1 MIGGKSM
8 NLIKKLVFVLV
19 GLVITSL
26 GLKILSDSLL
36 TFGGTAGIA
45 TIFTYLTNI
54 SWGVLFFIVNLPF
67 FIISI
72 QHLGIWFT
80 ISSLLSITGISL
92 LREWFDLFI
101 PTFDIH
107 IGGSA
112 IIAGLL
118 IGLGVTFVLNN
129 GSSLGGIHILGLYI
143 DKKFG
148 INRGL
153 VLFVCDSLI
162 ILFALAMVGWFKA
175 LLSIFCIFIASTIIG
190 RYKKSPI
197 KEMQRDQ
204 EDQLVSKGLHS

>member
-1 MIGGKSM
+1 M
-8 NLIKKLVFVLV
+8 NITKKLILVLV
-19 GLVITSL
+19 GLVLTSL
-26 GLKILSDSLL
+26 GIKLLSDNQL

-45 TIFTYLTNI
+45 TILSYLTTF
-54 SWGVLFFIVNLPF
+54 SWGSLFFVVNLPF

-72 QHLGIWFT
+72 QELGKWFT

-92 LREWFDLFI
+92 IREWFDIII
-101 PTFDIH
+101 PVFEINTI
-107 IGGSA
+107 IAA

-118 IGLGVTFVLNN
+118 IGVGVTFVLNN

-153 VLFVCDSLI
+153 VLFVCDSII
-162 ILFALAMVGWFKA
+162 ILFALALVGWERA
-175 LLSIFCIFIASTIIG
+175 ILSIFCIFIASTIIG

-197 KEMQRDQ
+197 KEMDRDQ
-204 EDQLVSKGLHS
+204 EEAIENSHAS

>member
-1 MIGGKSM
+1 MST
-8 NLIKKLVFVLV
+8 IKKLLFVLL

-26 GLKILSDSLL
+26 GIKILSNSLL

-45 TIFTYLTNI
+45 TILTYVTNI

-67 FIISI
+67 FFISI
-72 QHLGIWFT
+72 QELGKWFT
-80 ISSLLSITGISL
+80 ISSLLSITGISFI
-92 LREWFDLFI
+92 REGLDLWF
-101 PTFDIH
+101 PVFDIN
-107 IGGSA
+107 IILA
-112 IIAGLL
+112 TVIAGLL
-118 IGLGVTFVLNN
+118 IGFGVTFVLNN

-148 INRGL
+148 LNRGI

-162 ILFALAMVGWFKA
+162 ILFAVAIVGWYKG

-197 KEMQRDQ
+197 KEMERDQ
-204 EDQLVSKGLHS
+204 EEHYVRQNVH

>member
-1 MIGGKSM
+1 MST
-8 NLIKKLVFVLV
+8 IKKLLFVLL

-26 GLKILSDSLL
+26 GIKILSNSLL

-45 TIFTYLTNI
+45 TILTYVTNI

-67 FIISI
+67 FFISI
-72 QHLGIWFT
+72 QELGKWFT
-80 ISSLLSITGISL
+80 ISSLLSITGISFI
-92 LREWFDLFI
+92 REGLDLWI
-101 PTFDIH
+101 PAFDIN
-107 IGGSA
+107 IILA
-112 IIAGLL
+112 TVIAGLL
-118 IGLGVTFVLNN
+118 IGFGVTFVLNN

-148 INRGL
+148 LNRGI

-162 ILFALAMVGWFKA
+162 ILFAVAIVGWYKG

-197 KEMQRDQ
+197 KEMERDQ
-204 EDQLVSKGLHS
+204 EEHYLRQNVH

>member
-1 MIGGKSM
+1 M
-8 NLIKKLVFVLV
+8 LL

-26 GLKILSDSLL
+26 GIKLLADSLL
-36 TFGGTAGIA
+36 TFGGTAGVA
-45 TIFTYLTNI
+45 TILTYVTNI
-54 SWGVLFFIVNLPF
+54 SWGLLFFIVNLPF
-67 FIISI
+67 FFISI
-72 QHLGIWFT
+72 QELGKWFT
-80 ISSLLSITGISL
+80 ISSLLSITGISF

-101 PTFDIH
+101 PTFEIN
-107 IGGSA
+107 IVIAA

-118 IGLGVTFVLNN
+118 IGFGVTFVLNN

-153 VLFVCDSLI
+153 VLFVCDSFI

-175 LLSIFCIFIASTIIG
+175 LLSILCIFIASTIIG

-197 KEMQRDQ
+197 KEMGRDQ
-204 EDQLVSKGLHS
+204 EDQLVRNRLHS

>member
-1 MIGGKSM
+1 
-8 NLIKKLVFVLV
+8 
-19 GLVITSL
+19 
-26 GLKILSDSLL
+26 
-36 TFGGTAGIA
+36 
-45 TIFTYLTNI
+45 
-54 SWGVLFFIVNLPF
+54 
-67 FIISI
+67 
-72 QHLGIWFT
+72 
-80 ISSLLSITGISL
+80 
-92 LREWFDLFI
+92 
-101 PTFDIH
+101 
-107 IGGSA
+107 
-112 IIAGLL
+112 
-118 IGLGVTFVLNN
+118 
-129 GSSLGGIHILGLYI
+129 LYI

>member
-1 MIGGKSM
+1 M
-8 NLIKKLVFVLV
+8 NLIKKLVFVLI

-26 GLKILSDSLL
+26 GIKILSDSLL

-67 FIISI
+67 FFISI
-72 QHLGIWFT
+72 QELGKWFT

-101 PTFDIH
+101 PTFDMN
-107 IGGSA
+107 IGVAA

-118 IGLGVTFVLNN
+118 IGFGVTFVLNN

-153 VLFVCDSLI
+153 VLFVCDSFI

-175 LLSIFCIFIASTIIG
+175 FLSIFCIFIASTIIG

-204 EDQLVSKGLHS
+204 EDRLVSKGLHS

>member
-1 MIGGKSM
+1 M

-26 GLKILSDSLL
+26 GIKILSDSLL

-92 LREWFDLFI
+92 LREWFDLII
-101 PTFDIH
+101 PTFNMH
-107 IGGSA
+107 
-112 IIAGLL
+112 
-118 IGLGVTFVLNN
+118 
-129 GSSLGGIHILGLYI
+129 
-143 DKKFG
+143 
-148 INRGL
+148 
-153 VLFVCDSLI
+153 
-162 ILFALAMVGWFKA
+162 M
-175 LLSIFCIFIASTIIG
+175 
-190 RYKKSPI
+190 
-197 KEMQRDQ
+197 
-204 EDQLVSKGLHS
+204 

>member
-1 MIGGKSM
+1 MST
-8 NLIKKLVFVLV
+8 IKKLLFVLL

-26 GLKILSDSLL
+26 GIKILSNSLL

-45 TIFTYLTNI
+45 TILTYVTNI

-67 FIISI
+67 FFISI
-72 QHLGIWFT
+72 QELGKWFT
-80 ISSLLSITGISL
+80 ISSLLSITGISFI
-92 LREWFDLFI
+92 REGLDLWI
-101 PTFDIH
+101 PAFDIN
-107 IGGSA
+107 IILA
-112 IIAGLL
+112 TVIAGLL
-118 IGLGVTFVLNN
+118 IGFGVTFVLNN

-148 INRGL
+148 LNRGI

-162 ILFALAMVGWFKA
+162 ILFAVAIVGWYKG

-197 KEMQRDQ
+197 KEMERDQ
-204 EDQLVSKGLHS
+204 EEHYVRQNVH

>member
-1 MIGGKSM
+1 M

-26 GLKILSDSLL
+26 GIKILSDSLL

>member
-8 NLIKKLVFVLV
+8 NLIKKLVYVLV

-26 GLKILSDSLL
+26 GIKILSDSLL

-143 DKKFG
+143 DKK
-148 INRGL
+148 
-153 VLFVCDSLI
+153 
-162 ILFALAMVGWFKA
+162 
-175 LLSIFCIFIASTIIG
+175 
-190 RYKKSPI
+190 KSPI